1 MKILV
6 LNGNTT
12 VAVTERMIAA
22 LNPLCPENVQLIG
35 ATAPFGMPYVSTRAA
50 VAVAAHAVQDAVR
63 AAVEREQAAGRAP
76 FDACFYACFGEP
88 GIEALRAEHAFP
100 VVGMAEASM
109 LTALQLGERFAI
121 VTVGAA
127 WPAMLR
133 DLMRRTALEAR
144 CAGIAV
150 VPGDALAVATGREE
164 GLRLVRAA
172 VDEAIVRTAPDVVI
186 VAGAALAGYGT
197 ALAGQVPVPVLDS
210 LTAGF
215 EQALALARLG
225 LRRGG

>member
-12 VAVTERMIAA
+12 AAVTERMIAA
-22 LNPLCPENVQLIG
+22 LMPRCPEGVQLVG
-35 ATAPFGMPYVSTRAA
+35 ATAPFGMPYVSTRGA

-63 AAVEREQAAGRAP
+63 AAVEGEQAAGRAP

-88 GIEALRAEHAFP
+88 GIEALREAHAFP
-100 VVGMAEASM
+100 VAGMAEASI

-133 DLMRRTALEAR
+133 DLMRRTTLETR
-144 CAGIAV
+144 CAGIQV
-150 VPGDALAVATGREE
+150 VPGDALAVATDREA
-164 GLRLVRAA
+164 GLKLVRAA
-172 VDEAIVRTAPDVVI
+172 VDEVMARHAPDVVI
-186 VAGAALAGYGT
+186 VAGAALAGYGA
-197 ALAGQVPVPVLDS
+197 ALAAQAPVPVIDS

-225 LRRGG
+225 LRRRG